1 VAVRP
6 DENEVVVIWRAIILA
21 LLVAAVLA
29 VVLTARARER
39 RLARAAERER
49 SRHERRAQLAK
60 AERELRLRIRT
71 RLAGPY
77 DWHDDTVG
85 ETPDV
90 HSEQEWA
97 DLMRSDPEYCECGAH
112 VRGTVCYLHED
123 AR

>member
-1 VAVRP
+1 M
-6 DENEVVVIWRAIILA
+6 IWRAIILA

-39 RLARAAERER
+39 RLACAAERER
-49 SRHERRAQLAK
+49 RRHERRAQLAK
-60 AERELRLRIRT
+60 AERELRLRVRT

-77 DWHDDTVG
+77 DWHDDTLG
-85 ETPDV
+85 ESPDV

-97 DLMRSDPEYCECGAH
+97 DLMRPDPEYCECGAH
-112 VRGTVCYLHED
+112 VQGVACYLGEE